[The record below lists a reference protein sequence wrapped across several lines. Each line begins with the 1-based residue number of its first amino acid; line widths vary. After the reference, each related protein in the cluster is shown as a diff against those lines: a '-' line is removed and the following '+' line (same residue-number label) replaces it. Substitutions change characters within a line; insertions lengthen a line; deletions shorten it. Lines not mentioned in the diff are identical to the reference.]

1 MALDKKDI
9 EKIAWLARL
18 ELNPADVPAYAR
30 DLSNI
35 LGLVEQMD
43 QIETKNIEPLAH
55 PLDLNARGRE
65 DIVTETNLRVLFQK
79 NAPAVANGH
88 YLVPKV
94 IE

>member
-18 ELNPADVPAYAR
+18 DITPADVPGYAR
-30 DLSNI
+30 DLSSI
-35 LGLVEQMD
+35 LGLVEQMTQVD
-43 QIETKNIEPLAH
+43 TAHIEPLAH
-55 PLDLNARGRE
+55 PLDLNARARE
-65 DIVTETNLRVLFQK
+65 DVVTETNQREHFQQY
-79 NAPAVANGH
+79 APAVANGH

>member
-18 ELNPADVPAYAR
+18 DITPVDVPGYALN
-30 DLSNI
+30 LSRI
-35 LGLVEQMD
+35 LDLVEQMKEVD
-43 QIETKNIEPLAH
+43 TAIIEPLAH

-65 DIVTETNLRVLFQK
+65 DAVTETSQREHFQQY
-79 NAPAVANGH
+79 APAVANGH

>member
-18 ELNPADVPAYAR
+18 DITPGDIPGYAR
-30 DLSNI
+30 DLSSI
-35 LGLVEQMD
+35 LGLVELMN
-43 QIETKNIEPLAH
+43 QIDTAKTEPLAH

-65 DIVTETNLRVLFQK
+65 DNVTETNQRELFQQY
-79 NAPAVANGH
+79 APAVASGH

>member
-1 MALDKKDI
+1 MALDKNDI

-18 ELNPADVPAYAR
+18 DITPGDVPGYAR
-30 DLSNI
+30 NLSSI
-35 LGLVEQMD
+35 LDLVEQMQEVD
-43 QIETKNIEPLAH
+43 TANSEPLAH

-65 DIVTETNLRVLFQK
+65 DVVTETNQREHFQHY
-79 NAPAVANGH
+79 APAVANGH